1 VATVL
6 RANSRAT
13 IAQGPYCDIQA
24 LLQLRGVASGLRIA
38 APYRLNS
45 ALGGLRRSSA
55 RGRGM
60 EFEEARPYAA
70 GDDVRSIDWR
80 VTARTGSVHTKVFRE
95 ERERPVHLLVDQ
107 RRGMFFGSRCTLK
120 SVQAVHAAAI
130 LAWATV
136 SGGDR
141 VGGLVLG
148 DREHHELRPRRSH
161 SAVIELL
168 RMCHDFNHRLGI
180 GNTTDASAP
189 TALADALTSLRRIA
203 RPGSLVV
210 LISDFPD
217 CDEAAAR
224 QLHLLARH
232 SEIIALGIHDALERE
247 LPALGLASVS
257 DGRQRQ
263 LLDTDNA
270 RLRARHRDN
279 FLARQQALGERMN
292 AIGAPLLEL
301 ATDQDAIEV
310 LGRFFRE
317 RKRR

>member
-1 VATVL
+1 MQQAS
-6 RANSRAT
+6 SRAT
-13 IAQGPYCDIQA
+13 SAQGPYSDMQA
-24 LLQLRGVASGLRIA
+24 LLQLRGAAANLRIA

-107 RRGMFFGSRCTLK
+107 RRSMFFGSRCTLK

-130 LAWATV
+130 LSWATV
-136 SGGDR
+136 AGGDR
-141 VGGLVLG
+141 LGGMVLG
-148 DREHHELRPRRSH
+148 EREHHELRPRRSQR
-161 SAVIELL
+161 SVIELL
-168 RMCHDFNHRLGI
+168 RLCHEFNHRLGI
-180 GNTTDASAP
+180 ADARSEEP
-189 TALADALTSLRRIA
+189 STRLAEALTSLRRVV
-203 RPGSLVV
+203 RPGSLVL

-217 CDEAAAR
+217 CDASAAR

-232 SEIIALGIHDALERE
+232 AEVIAVSIHDPLERV
-247 LPALGLASVS
+247 LPAQGLASVS
-257 DGRQRQ
+257 DGRTRR
-263 LLDTDNA
+263 LLDTDNPQ
-270 RLRARHRDN
+270 LRARHSDN
-279 FLARQQALGERMN
+279 FQARQQALLECMTG
-292 AIGAPLLEL
+292 IGASVLAL
-301 ATDQDAIEV
+301 ATDEDAFEV